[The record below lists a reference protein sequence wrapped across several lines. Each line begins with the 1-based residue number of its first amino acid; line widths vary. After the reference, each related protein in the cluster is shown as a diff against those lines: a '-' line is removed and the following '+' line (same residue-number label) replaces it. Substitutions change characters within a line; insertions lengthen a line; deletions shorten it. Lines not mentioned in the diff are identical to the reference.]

1 MKNKNQIIQ
10 RLQDD
15 SDYYGEFGRKF
26 LSNSDIGVLLA
37 NPKDYRKRR
46 DDSKALLEGRY
57 FHQLLIEPDKAES
70 VPFVDASTRNT
81 NIYKNF
87 IAESGLE
94 IALLQHEKENIE
106 RLVSVMKA
114 NIHFYDEIYRP
125 VNQYEVPEVKE
136 VLGQLWKGKAD
147 IVSENILIDLKTT
160 GDIHRFKY
168 SARAYNYDSQAWL
181 YEQLF
186 GKPLVFYVID
196 KETAQLGVF
205 RPTEEFLM
213 FGKQKVEQAIEVYN
227 RYFGPTAFDS
237 VDNHYIEMQ
246 LL

>member
-1 MKNKNQIIQ
+1 MK
-10 RLQDD
+10 D
-15 SDYYGEFGRKF
+15 
-26 LSNSDIGVLLA
+26 
-37 NPKDYRKRR
+37 
-46 DDSKALLEGRY
+46 
-57 FHQLLIEPDKAES
+57 
-70 VPFVDASTRNT
+70 
-81 NIYKNF
+81 
-87 IAESGLE
+87 
-94 IALLQHEKENIE
+94 
-106 RLVSVMKA
+106 
-114 NIHFYDEIYRP
+114 
-125 VNQYEVPEVKE
+125 

-147 IVSENILIDLKTT
+147 IVSENIIIDLKTT